1 MSEAASHGVPGTGA
15 PASQGIDLESLLA
28 DALRPIEPPERLSG
42 RVETTLT
49 KLADAAATE
58 LSDWAD
64 ELTESELESLRD
76 PRNWVRPVAAAAVG
90 GVAGSALVVMQIRR
104 RRKQDGIAGA
114 VDEIRKRLRG

>member
-1 MSEAASHGVPGTGA
+1 MTEAASQGFPGAGA
-15 PASQGIDLESLLA
+15 GSAPGIDLESLLA

-49 KLADAAATE
+49 KLTDAAASE

-76 PRNWVRPVAAAAVG
+76 PRNWVRPVAAVAVG
-90 GVAGSALVVMQIRR
+90 GASASRPEPSRRR
-104 RRKQDGIAGA
+104 RRKQDGLAGVA
-114 VDEIRKRLRG
+114 DEIRKRLRA

>member
-1 MSEAASHGVPGTGA
+1 VSEAASPGLPQSGA
-15 PASQGIDLESLLA
+15 GIDLESLLA

-49 KLADAAATE
+49 KLADAAASE

-76 PRNWVRPVAAAAVG
+76 PRNWVRPVAAVAVG
-90 GVAGSALVVMQIRR
+90 GVAGSALVVMQVRR
-104 RRKQDGIAGA
+104 RRKQDGLAGVA
-114 VDEIRKRLRG
+114 DELRKRFGS